1 MGYSSAQHA
10 LSITDSGQA
19 RRPLS
24 TADWPRLVEKHVLEA
39 QRQSHRA
46 YFFLTLFV

>member
-19 RRPLS
+19 QRPLS
-24 TADWPRLVEKHVLEA
+24 PADWPRLDGKHVLEA
-39 QRQSHRA
+39 
-46 YFFLTLFV
+46 